1 MEIKESS
8 LTKKQG
14 ETLEFI
20 KKFMVSHGYP
30 PSVREIC
37 AGMGLS
43 SPATAHTHLKELE
56 SKNGWI
62 DDEVVYHWAREYFVD
77 GIAEKEKAEK
87 VQKQVEKMSDLSKV
101 KVNKDISEDRK
112 ERMRQALSKAK
123 AELHQ
128 QEFDF

>member
-1 MEIKESS
+1 MA
-8 LTKKQG
+8 
-14 ETLEFI
+14 
-20 KKFMVSHGYP
+20 
-30 PSVREIC
+30 REE
-37 AGMGLS
+37 
-43 SPATAHTHLKELE
+43 LK
-56 SKNGWI
+56 SKNGYI
-62 DDEVVYHWAREYFVD
+62 ADEVVYHWAREYYVD
-77 GIAEKEKAEK
+77 GIAETEKAEK

>member
-1 MEIKESS
+1 MDNMTNSFKEAIKDYLE
-8 LTKKQG
+8 KQCK
-14 ETLEFI
+14 I
-20 KKFMVSHGYP
+20 DP
-30 PSVREIC
+30 C
-37 AGMGLS
+37 
-43 SPATAHTHLKELE
+43 LKEKYKDTCISGCVEYINKMAREEL
-56 SKNGWI
+56 KGQNGAI
-62 DDEVVYHWAREYFVD
+62 KDEVVYHWAREYYVD

>member
-1 MEIKESS
+1 MKEIIQNYLEEQCKVDPYLAEKYKDT
-8 LTKKQG
+8 LIGGCVEYITKMAKD
-14 ETLEFI
+14 E
-20 KKFMVSHGYP
+20 
-30 PSVREIC
+30 
-37 AGMGLS
+37 
-43 SPATAHTHLKELE
+43 LKGINCYIE
-56 SKNGWI
+56 N
-62 DDEVVYHWAREYFVD
+62 EVVYHWAREYFVD

-128 QEFDF
+128 QEFSF

>member
-1 MEIKESS
+1 MKEIIQKYLEEQCKVDPCLAEKYKDTLINGCMEYINK
-8 LTKKQG
+8 
-14 ETLEFI
+14 
-20 KKFMVSHGYP
+20 MA
-30 PSVREIC
+30 RE
-37 AGMGLS
+37 
-43 SPATAHTHLKELE
+43 ELN
-56 SKNGWI
+56 SKNGFI
-62 DDEVVYHWAREYFVD
+62 ENEVVFHWAREYYVD

-87 VQKQVEKMSDLSKV
+87 VQEQVEKMSDLSKV

>member
-1 MEIKESS
+1 MDNMTNSFKEAIKDY
-8 LTKKQG
+8 
-14 ETLEFI
+14 LEGQCKI
-20 KKFMVSHGYP
+20 DP
-30 PSVREIC
+30 C
-37 AGMGLS
+37 
-43 SPATAHTHLKELE
+43 LKE
-56 SKNGWI
+56 KYKDTCINGCVEYI
-62 DDEVVYHWAREYFVD
+62 NKMAREELKGQNGAIKDDVVYHWAREYFVD

-101 KVNKDISEDRK
+101 KVNKNISEDRK

>member
-1 MEIKESS
+1 MKEIIKNYLEEQCKVDPC
-8 LTKKQG
+8 LAAKYKD
-14 ETLEFI
+14 TLIGGCVDYINKMAREELKGI
-20 KKFMVSHGYP
+20 NGYI
-30 PSVREIC
+30 E
-37 AGMGLS
+37 
-43 SPATAHTHLKELE
+43 
-56 SKNGWI
+56 N
-62 DDEVVYHWAREYFVD
+62 EVVYHWAREYFVD

-128 QEFDF
+128 QEFNF